1 LDYNS
6 GCMPPGILHLY
17 STLLTRIFILV
28 RPKTYPCLISHGSF
42 EVPLWICVA
51 QAQEQTHPRRNMVRC
66 AAVGL
71 SRSHSRR
78 NLEGVESGQKGGMF
92 PAEWGEVLVRK
103 GHYVNIRSR
112 IAGTYP
118 QIVVEMGYPCAPSCA
133 TVPLAPIT
141 CRKKNRLGHTRAP
154 AAGLFSA

>member
-1 LDYNS
+1 MD
-6 GCMPPGILHLY
+6 
-17 STLLTRIFILV
+17 
-28 RPKTYPCLISHGSF
+28 
-42 EVPLWICVA
+42 
-51 QAQEQTHPRRNMVRC
+51 RC

-71 SRSHSRR
+71 SRTDSRR
-78 NLEGVESGQKGGMF
+78 NVEGVESGKKGGMF

-118 QIVVEMGYPCAPSCA
+118 RIVVEMGYPCAPSCA

-141 CRKKNRLGHTRAP
+141 CRKKKKKMCVLSTGCGRLASASELDLRQ
-154 AAGLFSA
+154 AGAHAGTCRGSFFRITPFG